1 MKTISKTFGKIFKFQ
16 LGNEKWEITDWELT
30 DKGIALYR
38 QGTYVGTVLKES
50 DDYKQLKHDLR
61 ANSVEGV
68 S

>member
-30 DKGIALYR
+30 NKGIALYR
-38 QGTYVGTVLKES
+38 EGTHVGTVLKES
-50 DDYKQLKHDLR
+50 DDYSVLKQDLKE
-61 ANSVEGV
+61 NSVEGV